1 MVFVQPLHVKVL
13 GWKVALELAREKIF
27 LCAHTHRMGH
37 RKHHTK
43 GRLSLTVKS
52 GVLAPNHHR
61 PTQKLLKIETFAP

>member
-1 MVFVQPLHVKVL
+1 
-13 GWKVALELAREKIF
+13 LELARQKIF
-27 LCAHTHRMGH
+27 LCAHTHPMGH